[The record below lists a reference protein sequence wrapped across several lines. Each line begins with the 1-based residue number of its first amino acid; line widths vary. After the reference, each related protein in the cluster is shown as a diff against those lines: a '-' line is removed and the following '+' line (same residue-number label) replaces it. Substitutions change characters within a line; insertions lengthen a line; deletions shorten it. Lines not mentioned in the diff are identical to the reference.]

1 MTSAYQDRKSNRPT
15 LQREYAAL
23 LNAYGRAQARC
34 SQLIGEQAA
43 YIQRLE
49 AEAMC
54 LRAAVILRDT
64 ALDWARAD
72 QAALVDVIPGLPKRV
87 ALARRV
93 TQLMERVQSLMR
105 ERLAWQD
112 RASLDRQAQQVPPNP
127 PTRQAGQPQP
137 LGGLRESARAVTAVA
152 LREKSVLCVG
162 KDAMALML
170 TRKVVEMAGGRY
182 LGHSVGHDDGGELDG
197 AALEASLVAA
207 DLVICQ
213 TGCVSHGAYW
223 RVRDH
228 CSRTGKQCVLVDKP
242 EALSTLRL
250 EAEQDR

>member
-1 MTSAYQDRKSNRPT
+1 MTSAYQDRKSNRLT

-54 LRAAVILRDT
+54 LRAAVIIRDT

-72 QAALVDVIPGLPKRV
+72 QAALVAVIPGLPKRV

-112 RASLDRQAQQVPPNP
+112 RAIQDRQGQQTPPNL
-127 PTRQAGQPQP
+127 PTRQLQPQA
-137 LGGLRESARAVTAVA
+137 SARDAGGAVTAVA

-182 LGHSVGHDDGGELDG
+182 LGHSVGHDDGGEVDG